1 MVRTLVQL
9 MRTLDKMPDEV
20 MNIVDTLQGNFIK
33 ISFHIADY

>member
-20 MNIVDTLQGNFIK
+20 MNIVATLQWSFIDL
-33 ISFHIADY
+33 SFHIADY